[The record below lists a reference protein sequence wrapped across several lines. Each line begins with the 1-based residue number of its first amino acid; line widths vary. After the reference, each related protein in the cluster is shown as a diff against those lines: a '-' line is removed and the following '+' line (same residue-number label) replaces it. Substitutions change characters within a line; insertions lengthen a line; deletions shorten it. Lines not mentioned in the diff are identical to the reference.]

1 MANNLSEERTRY
13 DLTSADTKII
23 GFDFQYF
30 YFINELLKL
39 NDGQAVGFEDKED
52 VHIDLPSNKT
62 VLIQLKHT
70 TKKNANGTPV
80 NLTEKDDDLWKSLSN
95 WSKVICDTASGR
107 KTISDQINYV
117 KNTEF
122 ILATN
127 KPILRNK
134 FISQVNKLKN
144 KKLSFIDFEKYLL
157 DLLNKTKDKDVKQY
171 IEDILNVNK
180 RVLEAFIKQL
190 KFIDTGNDL
199 INEIKL
205 NIQRKMIADN
215 RVNDVFNDL
224 FSELKQDF
232 FNNAKNG
239 NHQVITFQEW
249 LSKYTCI
256 FEKSRQTTLPI
267 RNFQPIFPSELT
279 EQPFIKELIEIG
291 EVDAGDIAQIAQFSE
306 IMLAIKMNLDNWYTD
321 GEITDIDIGDFHKE
335 AFSTWRI
342 IHKKAHRSTKKNLFL
357 NYDNA
362 LNCLDDIRGKNLK
375 MLTTEIGVDL
385 SNGEFYYLSNIG
397 NIGWKMEWEANY
409 SNESNIYVSE

>member
-1 MANNLSEERTRY
+1 MADNLSEERTRY

-39 NDGQAVGFEDKED
+39 NDGEAIGFEDKDD
-52 VHIDLPSNKT
+52 VHIDLPSNKI

-70 TKKNANGTPV
+70 IKKNANGIPV

-107 KTISDQINYV
+107 KTISDQIDYV

-127 KPILRNK
+127 KPILKNK
-134 FISQVNKLKN
+134 FILQANKLRN
-144 KKLSFIDFEKYLL
+144 KKLFFIDFEKYLL
-157 DLLNKTKDKDVKQY
+157 DLLDKTKDADVKQH
-171 IEDILNVNK
+171 IQDILNINK
-180 RVLEAFIKQL
+180 RVLEAFIKKI
-190 KFIDTGNDL
+190 KFIDTGDDL

-267 RNFQPIFPSELT
+267 RNFQPVFPHELT

-291 EVDAGDIAQIAQFSE
+291 EVDAGDMAQIAQFSE
-306 IMLAIKMNLDNWYTD
+306 IMLAIKMNLDNWHTD
-321 GEITDIDIGDFHKE
+321 GEITDIDRCDFHKE

-342 IHKKAHRSTKKNLFL
+342 VHKKAHRSTKRNLSL

-362 LNCLDDIRGKNLK
+362 LNCLDNIREKNLK

-385 SNGEFYYLSNIG
+385 SNGEFYYLSNKG
-397 NIGWKMEWEANY
+397 NIGWKIKWEANY

>member
-1 MANNLSEERTRY
+1 MVNNLSEERTRY

-39 NDGQAVGFEDKED
+39 NDGQAISFEDKDD

-70 TKKNANGTPV
+70 IKKNANGIPV

-107 KTISDQINYV
+107 KTISDQIDYV

-127 KPILRNK
+127 KPILKNK
-134 FISQVNKLKN
+134 FISQANKLRN
-144 KKLSFIDFEKYLL
+144 KKLSFIEFEKYLL
-157 DLLNKTKDKDVKQY
+157 DLLNKTKDKDVKQH

-180 RVLEAFIKQL
+180 RVLEAFIKKL
-190 KFIDTGNDL
+190 KFIDTGDDL

-232 FNNAKNG
+232 FNNAKKG

-267 RNFQPIFPSELT
+267 RNFQPVFPSELT
-279 EQPFIKELIEIG
+279 EQTFIKELIEIG

-306 IMLAIKMNLDNWYTD
+306 NMLAIKMNLDNWHTD
-321 GEITDIDIGDFHKE
+321 GEITDIDRCDFHKE

-342 IHKKAHRSTKKNLFL
+342 VHKKAHRSTKRNLSL

-362 LNCLDDIRGKNLK
+362 LNCLDNIREKNLK

-385 SNGEFYYLSNIG
+385 SNGEFYYLSNKG
-397 NIGWKMEWEANY
+397 NIGWKIEWEANY

>member
-1 MANNLSEERTRY
+1 MADNMSEERTRY

-39 NDGQAVGFEDKED
+39 NDGQAIGFEDKDD

-70 TKKNANGTPV
+70 IKKNANGIPV

-107 KTISDQINYV
+107 KTISDQIDYV

-127 KPILRNK
+127 KPILKNK
-134 FISQVNKLKN
+134 FILQANKLRN

-157 DLLNKTKDKDVKQY
+157 DLLNKTKDTDVKQH
-171 IEDILNVNK
+171 IQDIININK
-180 RVLEAFIKQL
+180 RVLEAFIKKL
-190 KFIDTGNDL
+190 KFIDTGDDL

-267 RNFQPIFPSELT
+267 RNFQPVFPYELT

-306 IMLAIKMNLDNWYTD
+306 IMLAIKMNLDNWHTD
-321 GEITDIDIGDFHKE
+321 GEITDIDRCDFHKE

-342 IHKKAHRSTKKNLFL
+342 VHKKAHRSTKRNLSL

-362 LNCLDDIRGKNLK
+362 LNCLDNIREKNLK

-385 SNGEFYYLSNIG
+385 SNGEFYYLSNKG
-397 NIGWKMEWEANY
+397 NIGWKIEWEANY